1 MKKLALFSGLL
12 GVSLSLIACG
22 GDTGSTNTTGTGG
35 ADGSTTTATTA
46 SGTGGTSATGTGT
59 TATGTTG
66 SSSSSATGT
75 GGGVAAPEAPIM
87 VGAEKVAG
95 GLHVTWKNVTTGCDK
110 IELSRKHD
118 AGAYAVAY
126 TLAGA
131 ATSQHDTQAV
141 PPGMYCYTARCL
153 KGG

>member
-66 SSSSSATGT
+66 SSSSATGT